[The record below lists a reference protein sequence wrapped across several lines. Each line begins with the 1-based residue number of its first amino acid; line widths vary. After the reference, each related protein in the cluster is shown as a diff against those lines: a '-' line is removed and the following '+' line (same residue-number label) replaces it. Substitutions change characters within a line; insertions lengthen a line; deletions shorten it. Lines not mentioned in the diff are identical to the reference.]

1 MDMNSM
7 TSSTTIAMQE
17 DAMWAEHFAKK
28 AKEEADAWDQYHLA
42 EQQALAQSE
51 DSADTVEDC
60 EANNADSSD
69 ADHYGRFMVTGT
81 GPSPLYPTDDK
92 KQHTSKD
99 RRYVHLV
106 KTTDRGKAL
115 GKTPGKKGKSYRQ
128 LKQEGIPLDNV

>member
-17 DAMWAEHFAKK
+17 DAMWAEHFVEQAERL
-28 AKEEADAWDQYHLA
+28 AQVSAEEAAAWDHYSAKQHGLV
-42 EQQALAQSE
+42 QS
-51 DSADTVEDC
+51 EDC
-60 EANNADSSD
+60 EADNADSSD

-106 KTTDRGKAL
+106 KATDRGKAL
-115 GKTPGKKGKSYRQ
+115 GKTPGRKGKSYRQ
-128 LKQEGIPLDNV
+128 LKQEGIPLDSV